1 MSALL
6 PTTLTV
12 SPGAIGLLGPN
23 GAGKS
28 TLIRL
33 VLGLLT
39 PSSGTVGL
47 LGAHP
52 APPTLLDRVG
62 YMPEHD
68 CLPGTVSAVSLVSF
82 FGRLSGLSAGSAL
95 ERTHDILDYVGMGED
110 RYRKIAEYSTG
121 MKQKVKMAQALV
133 HDPDIVFFDEP
144 TNGLD
149 PEGRREMLDLLC
161 DVSQAG
167 KSIVLSTHLL
177 PDVEHV
183 CSDVVIMGGGRV
195 LLYDRLEAALGTR
208 HTVVRIRGDALSFAD
223 SLRGRGLA
231 ATVHRGDIFVE
242 GEDVSAQVF
251 DTAYRTGVQLRYLS
265 PHTMSLEDLFLRVVG
280 DGGG

>member
-1 MSALL
+1 
-6 PTTLTV
+6 
-12 SPGAIGLLGPN
+12 
-23 GAGKS
+23 
-28 TLIRL
+28 
-33 VLGLLT
+33 
-39 PSSGTVGL
+39 
-47 LGAHP
+47 
-52 APPTLLDRVG
+52 
-62 YMPEHD
+62 
-68 CLPGTVSAVSLVSF
+68 
-82 FGRLSGLSAGSAL
+82 
-95 ERTHDILDYVGMGED
+95 MGED

-195 LLYDRLEAALGTR
+195 HLYDRLRLHWAPATR
-208 HTVVRIRGDALSFAD
+208 VCIRGDALSFRQPSRARPWQRR
-223 SLRGRGLA
+223 S
-231 ATVHRGDIFVE
+231 HGDIFVV
-242 GEDVSAQVF
+242 GGDVSAQGLNR
-251 DTAYRTGVQLRYLS
+251 YRTASSSDIS
-265 PHTMSLEDLFLRVVG
+265 PQTMSLKTYSSAWWVMRWVGRPTLRAVTGERTRIGTRLRFVVSCFIG
-280 DGGG
+280 R